1 MAPSAAAAPDRPF
14 HHTPL
19 GLRLLA
25 IPAVFAILLVGLWFW
40 SGVVAKSYWV
50 SIGIGVAWFV
60 VASLAFGRVTKRR
73 NDLKLPVRA
82 TFAVTALAVGA
93 LFYWTSVRTTTVRE
107 RVATGTPA
115 SQLSSAPTPA
125 APATRNVELDRGT
138 VESLAHD
145 GHGAA
150 SVLRLA
156 GGRRVL
162 TLTDFAISPGPQ
174 VEVRLVAGS
183 NPRGHTFK
191 TLGGLKGDR
200 GNQQYRIPAGL
211 DLGRYG
217 LVVFWCVPFN
227 QALAKAQL
235 NPA

>member
-1 MAPSAAAAPDRPF
+1 M
-14 HHTPL
+14 
-19 GLRLLA
+19 
-25 IPAVFAILLVGLWFW
+25 
-40 SGVVAKSYWV
+40 
-50 SIGIGVAWFV
+50 
-60 VASLAFGRVTKRR
+60 
-73 NDLKLPVRA
+73 RA
-82 TFAVTALAVGA
+82 TFVVTALAVGA
-93 LFYWTSVRTTTVRE
+93 LFYWTSVRTTTVHE

-115 SQLSSAPTPA
+115 SQLSTAPSPA
-125 APATRNVELDRGT
+125 ATAPRNVELERGT

-145 GHGAA
+145 GRGTA
-150 SVLRLA
+150 SVVRLA

-174 VEVRLVAGS
+174 VEVRFVAGS

-200 GNQQYRIPAGL
+200 GNQQYRIPSGL

>member
-1 MAPSAAAAPDRPF
+1 MMASALP
-14 HHTPL
+14 TPRA
-19 GLRLLA
+19 GSATPIVLRLLA
-25 IPAVFAILLVGLWFW
+25 IPLVVAILLAGLWFW
-40 SGVVAKSYWV
+40 SAVVARNYWV
-50 SIGIGVAWFV
+50 SIGFGVAWFV
-60 VASLAFGRVTKRR
+60 VASIAFGRVTKRR
-73 NDLKLPVRA
+73 RDLRLPMRA
-82 TFAVTALAVGA
+82 TFAVTALAVVA
-93 LFYWTSVRTTTVRE
+93 LFYWTSVRTTTVHE

-115 SQLSSAPTPA
+115 SQLQPA
-125 APATRNVELDRGT
+125 AAAGAPAPRNVEVEHGK

-145 GHGAA
+145 GRGTAA
-150 SVLRLA
+150 VVRLA
-156 GGRRVL
+156 SGPRVL
-162 TLTDFAISPGPQ
+162 TLTSFAISPGPQ
-174 VEVRLVAGS
+174 VEVRLVTGTD
-183 NPRGHTFK
+183 PRGNTFE